1 MLYLPK
7 GAVLMVITISRQFA
21 SGGHEIG
28 QKLAKKLGFKFY
40 DKELIYKAAEMSG
53 ISPDILKEVD
63 EKAASSLLYSL
74 SLGASSIVHG
84 FSGTAQLPINDRV
97 FIAQQKLIK
106 EYANSDC
113 IIVGRCA
120 DYVLKDNKNCIKIF
134 IYADF
139 DFRRERA
146 INVEGIDKNSVN
158 AFIAKKDKTRA
169 NYYNYYADIK
179 WGDYNNYDLCI
190 NSAFL
195 GIDGTTKLIE
205 EIINIKKK

>member
-28 QKLAKKLGFKFY
+28 QKLAEKLGFKFY

-106 EYANSDC
+106 RIC
-113 IIVGRCA
+113 QQ
-120 DYVLKDNKNCIKIF
+120 
-134 IYADF
+134 
-139 DFRRERA
+139 
-146 INVEGIDKNSVN
+146 
-158 AFIAKKDKTRA
+158 
-169 NYYNYYADIK
+169 
-179 WGDYNNYDLCI
+179 
-190 NSAFL
+190 
-195 GIDGTTKLIE
+195 
-205 EIINIKKK
+205 